1 MTDIKGKYCGSL
13 THSTI
18 YGTILLGMSKRE
30 KRLHKVFQNPKTV
43 SFKELGLVL
52 KGFKFEA
59 RQPKSG
65 SSHHIYTKGDIQISV
80 PFKRPYVKEVYVKRV
95 LELIG
100 GENNEGRS

>member
-1 MTDIKGKYCGSL
+1 
-13 THSTI
+13 
-18 YGTILLGMSKRE
+18 MSKKE
-30 KRLHKVFQNPKTV
+30 KRLRRLFQNPKTV
-43 SFKELGLVL
+43 SFKELDTVL
-52 KGFKFEA
+52 KSFRFEV

-100 GENNEGRS
+100 GENHEERS